1 MRLNDYFS
9 QTVHTFDCVDYT
21 SDHSFSD
28 CDAKYV
34 REQLDQFC
42 GEDYYPIWMTDSLY
56 KASMGSSMYICWSI
70 QGFLLFFFFSRFTEL
85 LNFEEM
91 YQLQSLSSAE
101 QVPPTLHP
109 HQHQHRP
116 PRHRGAPREHALR
129 VSQLCWE
136 VWCSGLIFLT
146 TVLLNTEC
154 QYKLHLW
161 QEMISPLQCLWLEP
175 TWGCGWEWEDC
186 KSFNL
191 SSTIWDKIVVNHI
204 TLKMKNNKYCLATE
218 LHNFWTLPLSSDMF
232 YTLPRWRNIIFW
244 LRILKIW

>member
-1 MRLNDYFS
+1 MIKYLS

-42 GEDYYPIWMTDSLY
+42 GEDYYPIWMTDSLD
-56 KASMGSSMYICWSI
+56 KASMGSSAYVEIMRLYL
-70 QGFLLFFFFSRFTEL
+70 FLRFSEL
-85 LNFEEM
+85 LNSEEM

-129 VSQLCWE
+129 LSQLC
-136 VWCSGLIFLT
+136 
-146 TVLLNTEC
+146 
-154 QYKLHLW
+154 
-161 QEMISPLQCLWLEP
+161 
-175 TWGCGWEWEDC
+175 
-186 KSFNL
+186 
-191 SSTIWDKIVVNHI
+191 
-204 TLKMKNNKYCLATE
+204 
-218 LHNFWTLPLSSDMF
+218 
-232 YTLPRWRNIIFW
+232 
-244 LRILKIW
+244 